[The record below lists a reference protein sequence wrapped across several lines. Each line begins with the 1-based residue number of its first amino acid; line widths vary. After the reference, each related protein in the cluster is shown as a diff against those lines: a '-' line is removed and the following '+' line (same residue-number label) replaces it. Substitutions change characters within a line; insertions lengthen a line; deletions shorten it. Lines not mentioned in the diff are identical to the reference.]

1 MSCPSTSMINTNS
14 LKSSHKLLS
23 GGRKVILLDKNDKE
37 ISEIIT
43 PGDTEIQN
51 IKISEES
58 INNNNI
64 SYIKL
69 KIRDNINKDEFEKK
83 YYTEANKTEIKT
95 LDEIIKSKYIDRIK
109 LPSKSIGY
117 INDIDKYIKKLGM
130 NSKTK
135 KYFKNITYFR
145 DNMGDGNCFYRIV
158 IFRYLEII
166 IYNKRDDLFR
176 NLIEEVDE
184 CFSSEIIINNE
195 YDKIKEDEK
204 IKIKINK
211 LLLKYLLL
219 LIYHILTKENDI
231 KKSYLYLYICFNTV
245 EKFDKGLIL
254 YLRYILYK
262 FISEN
267 EDKYY
272 LKEFPIKMG
281 NLLPKSYQTEENFFF
296 NEFYKELLSLFSFA
310 ESIIILVIPF
320 IFGINLNILL
330 GDNESINLI
339 TYKYSN
345 EEKNKEFSEEIY
357 LIYKSQHYDLGY
369 INEEIEK
376 KKDFFNKYI
385 EKSEPSQL
393 SDENTEKICI
403 ICNKNIQVK
412 ENNTKICEE
421 CILNKI
427 NDETMKYII
436 NKKTINYNIISSLE
450 NQIFEEK
457 YSLNQ
462 LINILKQSS
471 LKEKPGDIVDFIK
484 KVRKQFC
491 VIHFDKINNKNPIS
505 IPCGCYFDNI
515 NCLEDYL
522 VNSKLDKQFNC
533 NFCGYNFKFEETISI
548 FQILLKVKCCMCGTK
563 IFVSNSIQIKY
574 SYEYEEND
582 NILIHYICFECNP
595 KKNYKQ
601 FDCKCCKI
609 LHCFYR

>member
-1 MSCPSTSMINTNS
+1 MSSSSSIIKNS
-14 LKSSHKLLS
+14 NSVTLSHKLLS
-23 GGRKVILLDKNDKE
+23 GGRKMILLDKNDQE

-43 PGDTEIQN
+43 PGNSEIQN
-51 IKISEES
+51 YKISEQS
-58 INNNNI
+58 ISNDNN
-64 SYIKL
+64 SYIQL

-83 YYTEANKTEIKT
+83 YYTEENKAEIKT

-117 INDIDKYIKKLGM
+117 INDINKYIIKLGM
-130 NSKTK
+130 NSKNR
-135 KYFKNITYFR
+135 KYFQNITYFR

-176 NLIEEVDE
+176 NLIEEIEE

-195 YDKIKEDEK
+195 YDKIKEEEK
-204 IKIKINK
+204 RKIKINK
-211 LLLKYLLL
+211 FLLKYLLL
-219 LIYHILTKENDI
+219 LIYHIFTKENDI
-231 KKSYLYLYICFNTV
+231 NKSYLYLYICFNTV

-262 FISEN
+262 FIREN

-281 NLLPKSYQTEENFFF
+281 NLLPKPYQKEENFFF

-376 KKDFFNKYI
+376 KK
-385 EKSEPSQL
+385 
-393 SDENTEKICI
+393 
-403 ICNKNIQVK
+403 
-412 ENNTKICEE
+412 
-421 CILNKI
+421 
-427 NDETMKYII
+427 
-436 NKKTINYNIISSLE
+436 
-450 NQIFEEK
+450 IF
-457 YSLNQ
+457 
-462 LINILKQSS
+462 LINI
-471 LKEKPGDIVDFIK
+471 
-484 KVRKQFC
+484 
-491 VIHFDKINNKNPIS
+491 
-505 IPCGCYFDNI
+505 
-515 NCLEDYL
+515 
-522 VNSKLDKQFNC
+522 
-533 NFCGYNFKFEETISI
+533 
-548 FQILLKVKCCMCGTK
+548 
-563 IFVSNSIQIKY
+563 
-574 SYEYEEND
+574 
-582 NILIHYICFECNP
+582 
-595 KKNYKQ
+595 
-601 FDCKCCKI
+601 
-609 LHCFYR
+609 